1 MNILHNC
8 TFSDFFLYSKL
19 ITYDIST
26 FSMKKRK
33 LTEDQMH
40 TKHFTKVLIT
50 DSSEQLKRGNSSSI
64 LQ

>member
-1 MNILHNC
+1 MNILHNF
-8 TFSDFFLYSKL
+8 TSSDFFLYSKL

-26 FSMKKRK
+26 LFMKKRK

-40 TKHFTKVLIT
+40 TKHFTKVLII
-50 DSSEQLKRGNSSSI
+50 DSSEQLKRGNNSSI